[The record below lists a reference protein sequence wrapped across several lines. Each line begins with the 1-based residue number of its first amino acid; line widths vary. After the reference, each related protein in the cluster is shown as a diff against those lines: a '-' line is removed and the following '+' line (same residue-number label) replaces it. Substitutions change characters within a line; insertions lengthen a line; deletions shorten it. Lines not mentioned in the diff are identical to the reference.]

1 MVQNEEIIME
11 NREALLKAIKEAT
24 VERDGREILA
34 CAKAFQIAKK
44 FSIGVR
50 EVGDLCNEEGIKI
63 AHCQL
68 GCF

>member
-1 MVQNEEIIME
+1 ME
-11 NREALLKAIKEAT
+11 NREALLEAIKAAA
-24 VERDGREILA
+24 VDRDGREILA
-34 CAKAFQIAKK
+34 CAKAFQIAEK

-50 EVGDLCNEEGIKI
+50 EVGELCDEAGFKI